1 LFRRAAAEPSVDV
14 RLLPAIAAGPDDVL
28 AADGYIFA
36 APENL
41 AALAGLMKD
50 FFDRSYDPVLGR
62 INGLTAS

>member
-41 AALAGLMKD
+41 AALAGLIAGM
-50 FFDRSYDPVLGR
+50 
-62 INGLTAS
+62 A